1 MPQPGPVGQLGRL
14 SETPV
19 AFAGAGRTSIETVV
33 AFVGAKWAFLVH
45 FSVAVV
51 LSVATVAV
59 QGRAVVMVVSL
70 GDRELTGS
78 GTAVPRPMMAA
89 VVHAVKS

>member
-1 MPQPGPVGQLGRL
+1 MPAGVGNL
-14 SETPV
+14 SRETV
-19 AFAGAGRTSIETVV
+19 IAFARSCPRGVETAVACAGE
-33 AFVGAKWAFLVH
+33 KWMFFVH

-78 GTAVPRPMMAA
+78 GSAVPRPMMAA
-89 VVHAVKS
+89 VAHAVMS